1 MENMEVEPPY
11 FKMGISWWGKRGLWD
26 NFLHMNALGS
36 GVVNILR
43 QVWRV
48 VRWPIGILAALY
60 VGLVIYELFHLPKV
74 TAATI
79 AAIHAQRLTMADAD
93 GKHLPP
99 QPDPKLVD
107 ATVEGIDANKNGVRD
122 DVELAIF
129 KKYPN
134 DAKIRAAELQYA
146 MDQQMYL
153 TLVINTE
160 TWKAAAVQLDRG
172 YQCIAGTYPRDDL
185 NKLNIV
191 TNMRTSEVETLQYNT
206 AARKLKREDVSK
218 NITSYGLSDGDYC
231 DVM

>member
-60 VGLVIYELFHLPKV
+60 IGLVIYELFHLPKV

-79 AAIHAQRLTMADAD
+79 AAIHTQRLTMADVD

-107 ATVEGIDANKNGVRD
+107 ATVEGVDANKNGIRD

-172 YQCIAGTYPRDDL
+172 YQCIAATYPRDDL
-185 NKLNIV
+185 NKFNTV
-191 TNMRTSEVETLQYNT
+191 TSMRTDEVEALQYNT
-206 AARKLKREDVSK
+206 KARKLKRE
-218 NITSYGLSDGDYC
+218 NIAENTTSFSLPNNNYC
-231 DVM
+231 DI

>member
-1 MENMEVEPPY
+1 M
-11 FKMGISWWGKRGLWD
+11 WD

-79 AAIHAQRLTMADAD
+79 AAIQAQHLTMADVD
-93 GKHLPP
+93 GKHVPP

-107 ATVEGIDANKNGVRD
+107 ATVEGVDANKNGIRD

-134 DAKIRAAELQYA
+134 DIKIRSAELQYA

>member
-1 MENMEVEPPY
+1 MEVEPPY

-60 VGLVIYELFHLPKV
+60 IGLVIYELFHLPKV

-79 AAIHAQRLTMADAD
+79 AAIHTQRLTMADVD

-107 ATVEGIDANKNGVRD
+107 ATVEGVDANKNGIRD

-172 YQCIAGTYPRDDL
+172 YQCIAATYPRDDL
-185 NKLNIV
+185 NKFNTV
-191 TNMRTSEVETLQYNT
+191 TSMRTDEVEALQYNT
-206 AARKLKREDVSK
+206 KARKLKRE
-218 NITSYGLSDGDYC
+218 NIAENTTSFSLPNNNYC
-231 DVM
+231 DI